1 METITLIA
9 ATQRDPTDFSEA
21 LEASL
26 KGDVADE
33 SLNDLDDY
41 MMELS
46 KTEPVHVVELAEIA
60 AELYRKYESDNNVC
74 LSA

>member
-1 METITLIA
+1 
-9 ATQRDPTDFSEA
+9 

-60 AELYRKYESDNNVC
+60 AELYRKYESDNNLC
-74 LSA
+74 LSV